1 MVHDKQGEIK
11 SLIEIRS
18 NKCIKFA
25 LGVSMYKTLEQLF
38 SFQYFLQQHDA
49 KTLREAIEASP
60 LKLVNS
66 TFLGTQVR

>member
-1 MVHDKQGEIK
+1 
-11 SLIEIRS
+11 
-18 NKCIKFA
+18 
-25 LGVSMYKTLEQLF
+25 MYKTLEQLL
-38 SFQYFLQQHDA
+38 SFQYFLQQQDA